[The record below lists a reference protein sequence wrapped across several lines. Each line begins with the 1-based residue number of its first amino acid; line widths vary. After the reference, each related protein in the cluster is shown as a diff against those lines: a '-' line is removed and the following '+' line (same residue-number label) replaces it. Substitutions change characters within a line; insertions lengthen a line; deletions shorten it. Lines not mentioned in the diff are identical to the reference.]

1 VTALPLLASGSL
13 PSLRAPRIRHAH
25 VSWSPPRLSPRA
37 LLKRW
42 SLLLLCAATVLG
54 AMVAAPRAHPPAT
67 VVGELAAA
75 RPARAVAPRQSV
87 PVENHPCSVL
97 QARADE
103 TVPRE
108 SCGGDAGRLAGFE
121 ALAAAGESSDP
132 DSLQASALLTIIGDD
147 ESERTA
153 DAAISRL
160 SRALRLS
167 HRRVPLLVDLSAAHL
182 VRAQRTQNPRDLLEG
197 LNYALEAVEA
207 GPRDPAAR
215 FNTALLLQALGLD
228 EQAGIAWTEY
238 LRIDSTSAWAGE
250 ARKRRG
256 SLRHPPPALA
266 PRPGAPEAE
275 VHAFAAAH
283 PQEARLYGWDSVLGD
298 WGSALEAG
306 QSARATELLG
316 LAERLGGAL
325 EARGGDASLVDAVR
339 AIRAVG
345 DDSAATRRLARAHRT
360 YAAGRHL
367 YENTQQVAAGDS
379 FTHVVNMR
387 PPSPVLVLT
396 AEVFQAGAVVYAGEF
411 ERADSI
417 LAALLARIDSARHP
431 ALAARALWMRGAGL
445 LRHGSP
451 AAAGEPLRRSARLFQ
466 RAGETEFM
474 GAAWAIEGEAAFRQ
488 RDTLTAYGSM
498 HRGITGLRGYRS
510 SVWLHNALFT
520 QANCAAIDRLHR
532 AASAIQDEDV
542 AVAMRDR
549 RWTTAV
555 EALLGRARIRS
566 VDGRSSLAARD
577 LSRAESLVVKIRDDE
592 ARRWLVGTGRF
603 SRAVVAPAT
612 ASMAEMDSAV
622 AFFSEGDADN
632 TAWLLPALLQRA
644 DLRLAR
650 GDLKGAMADLD
661 AATDHVRGLSEKG
674 HALLRAAVMEQLRSR
689 FDQLVMLH
697 LRAGDTIV
705 ALQAVERGRV
715 SFAPGYEAA
724 ALGTGRPAAPRGQ
737 VAVEYALV
745 GDTLLTWTLRGGDV
759 RLLRRTVN
767 RDSLLGTI
775 ERSVAALESRDRAEA
790 ARPELERLHELLV
803 RPVEG
808 RLGPP
813 GTPLVI
819 VVDGE
824 IAGVPFD
831 ALRDAWRDRYLVE
844 DHPLRFAATLA
855 EAARPAPP
863 ARRPAPALLVAD
875 PAFDPT
881 QYPLL
886 DRLDDAWAEVDSLRA
901 VYPGSPVLQGPQ
913 ATRDALLRL
922 APGAGVIHYAG
933 HAVFDD
939 ARPERSALLLA
950 GPDTTG
956 RLTAADVNA
965 LRLRG
970 VRLVV
975 LAACHTMRSR
985 EGRSGGLAGFSGAL
999 LAAGAGGVVGS
1010 LREADDLRTQPLML
1024 AFHRAYRRLGD
1035 PAAALRE
1042 AQLELLRSRDP
1053 ARSSPAAWAG
1063 FRYIGS

>member
-1 VTALPLLASGSL
+1 MTALPLLASGSL

-25 VSWSPPRLSPRA
+25 VSWSPPRVP
-37 LLKRW
+37 LKRW
-42 SLLLLCAATVLG
+42 SLLLLGGATVLG
-54 AMVAAPRAHPPAT
+54 GIVAVTRRAPAHGT
-67 VVGELAAA
+67 VLGELAAA
-75 RPARAVAPRQSV
+75 RPARALPARFSI
-87 PVENHPCSVL
+87 PVEYRPCSVL
-97 QARADE
+97 PAGADE

-108 SCGGDAGRLAGFE
+108 SCGAEAGRLAGLE
-121 ALAAAGESSDP
+121 ALGGAGESSDP
-132 DSLQASALLTIIGDD
+132 DSVQASALLAILGDD
-147 ESERTA
+147 DTERAA
-153 DAAISRL
+153 DAAVARL
-160 SRALRLS
+160 SRALRLAP
-167 HRRVPLLVDLSAAHL
+167 RRVPLLVDLSGAHL

-197 LNYALEAVEA
+197 LDYALEAVAAE
-207 GPRDPAAR
+207 PRDPAAR
-215 FNTALLLQALGLD
+215 FNAALLLQTLALD
-228 EQAGIAWTEY
+228 EQAGIAWTDY
-238 LRIDSTSAWAGE
+238 LRIDSTSAWADE
-250 ARKRRG
+250 ARERRA
-256 SLRHPPPALA
+256 SLRHPPVAPA

-275 VHAFAAAH
+275 VRAFADAH
-283 PQEARLYGWDSVLGD
+283 PQEARLYGWHSVLGD
-298 WGSALEAG
+298 WGSAHQAG
-306 QSARATELLG
+306 HPAQAAELLR

-325 EARGGDASLVDAVR
+325 EARGGDVSLADAVR
-339 AIRAVG
+339 AIRAVS
-345 DDSAATRRLARAHRT
+345 DDSAATRLLARAHRT
-360 YAAGRHL
+360 YAAGQRL

-396 AEVFQAGAVVYAGEF
+396 AEVFRAGAVVYAGEF

-417 LAALLARIDSARHP
+417 FAALLPRIDSARHP

-445 LRHGSP
+445 LRHSSP
-451 AAAGEPLRRSARLFQ
+451 AAAGEPLRQSAGLFR

-474 GAAWAIEGEAAFRQ
+474 GAARAIEGEAAFRQ
-488 RDTLTAYGSM
+488 RDTLAAYGSM
-498 HRGITGLRGYRS
+498 HRGLTTLRGFRS

-520 QANCAAIDRLHR
+520 LANCAAIDGLHR

-549 RWTTAV
+549 RWTTSV

-622 AFFSEGDADN
+622 AFFSDREEGN

-661 AATDHVRGLSEKG
+661 AATDHVRGLSEKV
-674 HALLRAAVMEQLRSR
+674 HALLRAAGMEHARSR
-689 FDQLVMLH
+689 IDQMVMLH
-697 LRAGDTIV
+697 LRAGDTIA

-715 SFAPGYEAA
+715 SFAPGYWAA

-745 GDTLLTWTLRGGDV
+745 GDTLLTWTLRGSDV
-759 RLLRRTVN
+759 RLLRRTVD
-767 RDSLLGTI
+767 RDSLLGAI

-831 ALRDAWRDRYLVE
+831 ALRDARRDRYLVE

-875 PAFDPT
+875 PAFDQA

-886 DRLDDAWAEVDSLRA
+886 DRLDDARAEVASLRA
-901 VYPGSPVLQGPQ
+901 VYPGSPVLQGPH

-933 HAVFDD
+933 HAVFD
-939 ARPERSALLLA
+939 
-950 GPDTTG
+950 
-956 RLTAADVNA
+956 
-965 LRLRG
+965 
-970 VRLVV
+970 
-975 LAACHTMRSR
+975 
-985 EGRSGGLAGFSGAL
+985 
-999 LAAGAGGVVGS
+999 
-1010 LREADDLRTQPLML
+1010 
-1024 AFHRAYRRLGD
+1024 
-1035 PAAALRE
+1035 
-1042 AQLELLRSRDP
+1042 
-1053 ARSSPAAWAG
+1053 
-1063 FRYIGS
+1063 